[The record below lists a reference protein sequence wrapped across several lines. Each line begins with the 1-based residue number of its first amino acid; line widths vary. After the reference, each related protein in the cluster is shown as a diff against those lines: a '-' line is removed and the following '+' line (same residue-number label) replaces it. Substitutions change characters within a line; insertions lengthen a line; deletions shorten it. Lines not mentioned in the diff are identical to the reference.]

1 MKKKYHD
8 LKQKIIFYVM
18 SAAILVTVLV
28 TTVMFMGSVRSTD
41 AIQLDNMQITA
52 RIAAQNISSNLHLLT
67 ERMYNFST
75 EAVFIHNYVS
85 VEEKQ
90 ARFDTIKQQIEFVWL
105 AAYNTSGEK
114 LYGDASAPASISDTK
129 YYSLM
134 AQTGNITIG
143 EPYYADNI
151 LQLCVGVPLKSE
163 ENITG
168 YLIGSY
174 KYDLLNDVLSPLV
187 LGDTGS
193 ACIINENGEIIGDRN
208 LQNIIDKVNVY
219 DLYPSAE
226 NAEAFRKI
234 TAFQI
239 GSRKMKLGNTPG
251 YREYYTG
258 YSPIPGTN
266 WVLFLYAPRIEF
278 MSTTYM
284 STALSGFLSLLLLF
298 AAAVIM
304 VPVSKRISD
313 PLSAATKRLQALS
326 EGNLSEQVVLSK
338 SNDETGIL
346 TEALS
351 STVTSLRRYI
361 QTIEACL
368 STLAKGNYADDIP
381 DDFRGD
387 FSSIRASLCNITDA
401 LNRTMLKM
409 NQSSMEVS
417 DNARQ
422 LLNGS
427 REQTDV
433 LHDMERNMAA
443 IVSSIDKNKNNV
455 LQIEECAEMATE
467 KTNLGGSY
475 MQNMLNSMSQIH
487 AAVNEISN
495 VSLMIENISRQTNL
509 LALNA
514 SVEAARAGEAG
525 KGFSVVAEEI
535 RELSSRTA
543 EALQKTGDLIAKS
556 AQTIQAGLDTADQ
569 TAKTF
574 QEISELT
581 QQYRDI
587 SSRLSD
593 TVKEQTDAVDNA
605 NDRLLT
611 LRNIANRNDEMAAK
625 SLSQAEDLKAYVS
638 QVKIR
643 ENP

>member
-1 MKKKYHD
+1 MKKNYHD

-75 EAVFIHNYVS
+75 EAVFTHNYVS

-90 ARFDTIKQQIEFVWL
+90 ARFATIKKQIEFVWL
-105 AAYNTSGEK
+105 AAYNASGEK
-114 LYGDASAPASISDTK
+114 LYGDDSAPDSISDTK

-134 AQTGNITIG
+134 TQTGNITIG

-151 LQLCVGVPLKSE
+151 LQLCVGVPLKE
-163 ENITG
+163 EKITG

-193 ACIINENGEIIGDRN
+193 ACIFNENGEIIGDRS

-219 DLYPSAE
+219 DLYPSDE

-239 GSRKMKLGNTPG
+239 GSRKMKLGDTPG

-266 WVLFLYAPRIEF
+266 WILFLYAPRIEF

-284 STALSGFLSLLLLF
+284 STALSGLLSLFLLL

-304 VPVSKRISD
+304 VPVSKRISN

-326 EGNLSEQVVLSK
+326 EGNLSERVVLSE
-338 SNDETGIL
+338 SNDETSIL

-351 STVTSLRRYI
+351 STVASLRRYI

-387 FSSIRASLCNITDA
+387 FSSIRDSLCNITDA

-475 MQNMLNSMSQIH
+475 MKNMLNSMSQIH

-495 VSLMIENISRQTNL
+495 VSLMIENISRQTNI

-535 RELSSRTA
+535 RELSSQTA

-556 AQTIQAGLDTADQ
+556 AETIQAGLDTADQ

-574 QEISELT
+574 QEISDLT

-587 SSRLSD
+587 SNRLSD

-611 LRNIANRNDEMAAK
+611 LQNIANRNDEMAAK
-625 SLSQAEDLKAYVS
+625 SLSQAEDLKNYVS

>member
-1 MKKKYHD
+1 MKKYRA

-18 SAAILVTVLV
+18 SAAILVTILV
-28 TTVMFMGSVRSTD
+28 TTVMFRGSVRSTD

-75 EAVFIHNYVS
+75 EDVFLREHIS

-105 AAYNTSGEK
+105 AAYDTSGLK
-114 LYGDASAPASISDTK
+114 LYGDDSAPDSISDTK
-129 YYSLM
+129 YFSLM
-134 AQTGNITIG
+134 TQTGNITIG

-151 LQLCVGVPLKSE
+151 LQLCVGVPLNSE
-163 ENITG
+163 ETVTG

-193 ACIINENGEIIGDRN
+193 ACILNEDGDIIGDRN
-208 LQNIIDKVNVY
+208 LQNMIDKVNIY

-226 NAEAFRKI
+226 NVESFRKI

-239 GSRKMKLGNTPG
+239 GSKKMKLGTVPG
-251 YREYYTG
+251 HREYYVG

-266 WVLFLYAPRIEF
+266 WALFLYAPRIEF
-278 MSTTYM
+278 MNTTYM
-284 STALSGFLSLLLLF
+284 STALSGFLSLVLLL
-298 AAAVIM
+298 AAAAIM
-304 VPVSKRISD
+304 VPVSQRISK

-326 EGNLSEQVVLSK
+326 EGNLSDEVLLSD

-346 TEALS
+346 TGALS
-351 STVTSLRRYI
+351 STVASLRHYI
-361 QTIEACL
+361 QNIEACL
-368 STLAKGNYADDIP
+368 STLAKGNYAEEVP
-381 DDFRGD
+381 NDFRGD
-387 FSSIRASLCNITDA
+387 FSSIRDSLCNITDA
-401 LNRTMLKM
+401 LNHTMMIM
-409 NQSSMEVS
+409 NQSSVEVS

-427 REQTDV
+427 IEQTDV
-433 LHDMERNMAA
+433 LRDMEQNMAA

-455 LQIEECAEMATE
+455 LQIEQCAEMATE
-467 KTNLGGSY
+467 KTNLGRNY
-475 MQNMLNSMSQIH
+475 MQNMLDSMSQIH
-487 AAVNEISN
+487 TAVNEISN

-509 LALNA
+509 LSLNA

-525 KGFSVVAEEI
+525 RGFSVVAEEI
-535 RELSSRTA
+535 RELSSKTA
-543 EALQKTGDLIAKS
+543 EALQETSNLIARS
-556 AQTIQAGLDTADQ
+556 AETIQTGLDTANQ
-569 TAKTF
+569 TARTF
-574 QEISELT
+574 QDISELT
-581 QQYRDI
+581 QQYRNI
-587 SSRLSD
+587 SEHLSD

-605 NDRLLT
+605 NSRLLT
-611 LRNIANRNDEMAAK
+611 LQNIANRNDEMAAK
-625 SLSQAEDLKAYVS
+625 SLAQAEDLKNYVS

-643 ENP
+643 EKR

>member
-1 MKKKYHD
+1 MKKKYHN

-52 RIAAQNISSNLHLLT
+52 RIAAQDISSNLHLLT

-75 EAVFIHNYVS
+75 ENIFIHNYVS

-114 LYGDASAPASISDTK
+114 LYGDASAPDSISDTK
-129 YYSLM
+129 YFSLM

-174 KYDLLNDVLSPLV
+174 KYDLLNDVLSPLA

-193 ACIINENGEIIGDRN
+193 ACIFNENGDIIGDRN
-208 LQNIIDKVNVY
+208 LQNIIDRVNVY
-219 DLYPSAE
+219 DLYPSAK

-234 TAFQI
+234 TAFQV
-239 GSRKMKLGNTPG
+239 GSRKMELGSKPG

-284 STALSGFLSLLLLF
+284 SAALSGLLSLILLL

-326 EGNLSEQVVLSK
+326 EGNLSDQVVLSE

-351 STVTSLRRYI
+351 STVASLRRYI
-361 QTIEACL
+361 QTIETCL
-368 STLAKGNYADDIP
+368 STLARGNYADDIP

-387 FSSIRASLCNITDA
+387 FSSIRDSLCNITDA

-427 REQTDV
+427 REQADV
-433 LHDMERNMAA
+433 LHDMEQDMTA
-443 IVSSIDKNKNNV
+443 IVSSISKNKDNV

-475 MQNMLNSMSQIH
+475 MQNMLDSMSQIH
-487 AAVNEISN
+487 AAVSEISN

-509 LALNA
+509 LSLNA

-535 RELSSRTA
+535 RELSAQTA

-556 AQTIQAGLDTADQ
+556 AETIQAGLDMADQ

-587 SSRLSD
+587 SNRLSD

-611 LRNIANRNDEMAAK
+611 LQNIANRNDEMAAK
-625 SLSQAEDLKAYVS
+625 SLTQAEDLKNYVS
-638 QVKIR
+638 RVKIR
-643 ENP
+643 ENS

>member
-239 GSRKMKLGNTPG
+239 GSRKMELGNTPG

-351 STVTSLRRYI
+351 STVASLRRYI

-611 LRNIANRNDEMAAK
+611 LQNIANRNDEMAAK